1 MEYSRSAGAVASISF
16 GVLDLLEPV
25 ETHRLHDAAVD
36 HDDAR
41 FVLGIAVEVLMHAIG
56 RDVDEIALAPFE
68 ALGLLFPAELHLVIA
83 IETHIPMQ
91 VVAIAFD
98 NVEDLFREMTMLA
111 GGFAGGNELLV
122 KVQAAFLGVHL
133 LIDDVF
139 DETVG

>member
-1 MEYSRSAGAVASISF
+1 MSPRAVATKI
-16 GVLDLLEPV
+16 EPV

-41 FVLGIAVEVLMHAIG
+41 FVLRIAIEVLMRAIG

-83 IETHIPMQ
+83 IKPHIPMQ

-98 NVEDLFREMTMLA
+98 NVEDFFRQMAMLA
-111 GGFAGGNELLV
+111 RRFAGRNELLV
-122 KVQAAFLGVHL
+122 EVQTAFLGVHL
-133 LIDDVF
+133 LIDDVL
-139 DETVG
+139 DQTIG